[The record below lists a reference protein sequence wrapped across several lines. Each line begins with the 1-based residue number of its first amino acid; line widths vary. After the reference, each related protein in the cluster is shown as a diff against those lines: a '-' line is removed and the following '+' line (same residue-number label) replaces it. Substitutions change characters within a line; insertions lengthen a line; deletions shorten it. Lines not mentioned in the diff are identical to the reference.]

1 MLKEIYMRAGPGLLL
16 TLVPVLVLAGCQRSH
31 DRDKTASSSFDKRLR
46 CAQFAQ
52 SGRWENDGD
61 GPFLDETYYS
71 PTLDTC
77 VFVMKQS
84 FPADKDGG
92 IQNLAVLVDGL
103 SRKQIWSN
111 DPKAGE
117 TEQQVAAKV
126 DQQLTKLQVIR

>member
-1 MLKEIYMRAGPGLLL
+1 MRAGLLL
-16 TLVPVLVLAGCQRSH
+16 ILIPILAGCQRSH
-31 DRDKTASSSFDKRLR
+31 DHDKTASSSFEKRLR

-52 SGRWENDGD
+52 SGKWENDTD

-84 FPADKDGG
+84 FPADKDGE

-103 SRKQIWSN
+103 SRKQLWSN

-117 TEQQVAAKV
+117 TEEQIAVKV
-126 DQQLTKLQVIR
+126 DQQLTKLQVVR

>member
-1 MLKEIYMRAGPGLLL
+1 MLKEIHMRAGLLL

-31 DRDKTASSSFDKRLR
+31 EHDKNANSSFDKRMH

-52 SGRWENDGD
+52 SGKWENDAD
-61 GPFLDETYYS
+61 GPFLDQTFYS

-103 SRKQIWSN
+103 SRKQLWSN

-117 TEQQVAAKV
+117 TEDQVAAKV
-126 DQQLTKLQVIR
+126 DQELTKLQVIR

>member
-1 MLKEIYMRAGPGLLL
+1 MRVGPGLFL
-16 TLVPVLVLAGCQRSH
+16 TLVPVLVLAGCQRPHDDH
-31 DRDKTASSSFDKRLR
+31 DRTASSSSFEKRLR

-52 SGRWENDGD
+52 SGKWENDTD

-92 IQNLAVLVDGL
+92 IQNLAILVDGL

-117 TEQQVAAKV
+117 TEEQVAAKV

>member
-16 TLVPVLVLAGCQRSH
+16 TLVPVLVLAGCQRPLDH
-31 DRDKTASSSFDKRLR
+31 EKTASSNFDKRLR

-84 FPADKDGG
+84 FPADKDDG

>member
-1 MLKEIYMRAGPGLLL
+1 MRARLSSVL
-16 TLVPVLVLAGCQRSH
+16 LVLLPLLGGCRISHDH
-31 DRDKTASSSFDKRLR
+31 DRDHDRNANSSFDRRLR

-52 SGRWENDGD
+52 AGTWENVTD

-71 PTLDTC
+71 PSLDTC

-92 IQNLAVLVDGL
+92 IENLVQVVDGL
-103 SRKQIWSN
+103 SRKQLWGN

-117 TEQQVAAKV
+117 TEEQINTKLN
-126 DQQLTKLQVIR
+126 DELTKLQVIR

>member
-1 MLKEIYMRAGPGLLL
+1 MRARLSIVFLALIPL
-16 TLVPVLVLAGCQRSH
+16 LAGCQQSH
-31 DRDKTASSSFDKRLR
+31 DRDRDKAANNSFEKRLR

-52 SGRWENDGD
+52 SGKWENDAD
-61 GPFLDETYYS
+61 GPFLDQTFYS
-71 PTLDTC
+71 PSLNTC

-117 TEQQVAAKV
+117 TEDQVSARV
-126 DQQLTKLQVIR
+126 EQELTKLQVIR

>member
-1 MLKEIYMRAGPGLLL
+1 MLKEIHVRAGLLL
-16 TLVPVLVLAGCQRSH
+16 ILIPVLAGCHRSH
-31 DRDKTASSSFDKRLR
+31 DRDKAASSSFEKRLR

-52 SGRWENDGD
+52 AGKWENETD

-71 PTLDTC
+71 PILDTC

-92 IQNLAVLVDGL
+92 IQNLAILVDGL
-103 SRKQIWSN
+103 SRKQLWSN

-117 TEQQVAAKV
+117 TEEQVAAKV
-126 DQQLTKLQVIR
+126 NQELTKLQVVR